1 MNDSPVFWT
10 DSLSTGIDDID
21 EDHKALFNVFQDA
34 YWISETTVDA
44 TDLYCMMAN
53 LLNYTEVHFKREEA
67 LMAASPYPFFDKH
80 CDTHQKLITQ
90 LKKEIILVQQHEKTP
105 KDFVLFIK
113 DWFIEHIN
121 GTDKRIEPHT
131 RNCLDSIHQ
140 AVIKA
145 GALTMQ
151 PFCHIHLVDDD
162 PVYVELLLAMSEE
175 AGLRATAYSSSVQFL
190 QAPIFSSDIIVL
202 DLNMPEK
209 DGIEVMRDLAEQNID
224 PTLILVSGFDERVLQ
239 SARQFAESKS
249 LRVADTLKKPV
260 ETEVFIE
267 SVKRVNHENISN
279 YIHSEVSSLVKH
291 PQSSPGP
298 ADADSQ
304 YCLNSSPITVKE
316 IKQGLKQNEFMVHL
330 QPQIQFSDGSISGVE
345 ALVRWQHP
353 IRGLVF
359 PDQIIPLVE
368 QHGLM
373 TELTQVVIAE
383 SIKAYQKV
391 KAAGYNITISINISA
406 QNIVDLHFPEQLDV
420 LIKEHDF
427 EPEYFILELTES
439 AILTDTS
446 MALDIFNRLRMKG
459 FSLSID
465 DFGTGDSSLKKLYE
479 SPFSELKIDRHF
491 VSRMVN
497 DAEANSIVRI
507 CTVLASEFNMTTV
520 AEGVETQEEWDK
532 LKLHGCNIA
541 QGYFISKPLP
551 VDDFISWATSYQ
563 AITE

>member
-1 MNDSPVFWT
+1 MDDSPIFWT
-10 DSLSTGIDDID
+10 DNLSTGVDDID
-21 EDHKALFNVFQDA
+21 DDHKALFNVFQDA
-34 YWISETTVDA
+34 YWVSKTKVDA

-80 CDTHQKLITQ
+80 CDIHQQLIKQ
-90 LKKEIILVQQHEKTP
+90 LKKQIMLVQQHEQAP
-105 KDFVLFIK
+105 KDFVLFLR

-121 GTDKRIEPHT
+121 GTDKRIEPYT
-131 RNCLDSIHQ
+131 RNNLDNIHQ

-151 PFCHIHLVDDD
+151 PFCHVHLVDDD

-175 AGLRATAYSSSVQFL
+175 AGLKATAYSSSLQFL
-190 QAPIFSSDIIVL
+190 QAPISSRDIIVL
-202 DLNMPEK
+202 DLNMPDK
-209 DGIEVMRDLAEQNID
+209 DGIEVMRDLAEKNIN
-224 PTLILVSGFDERVLQ
+224 PTFILVSGFDERVLQ
-239 SARQFAESKS
+239 SARQFAESRQ
-249 LRVADTLKKPV
+249 LNVADTLNKPV
-260 ETEVFIE
+260 DTEIFID
-267 SVKRVNHENISN
+267 VIKRVNHAHIYRHINTVLADPTGPPKASPTEDGSQG
-279 YIHSEVSSLVKH
+279 SLSRPV
-291 PQSSPGP
+291 
-298 ADADSQ
+298 
-304 YCLNSSPITVKE
+304 ITVE
-316 IKQGLKQNEFMVHL
+316 ELKQGLKQNEFMVHL
-330 QPQIQFSDGSISGVE
+330 QPQIQFSDGSICGVE
-345 ALVRWQHP
+345 ALVRWLNP
-353 IRGLVF
+353 VRGLVF
-359 PDQIIPLVE
+359 PDQIITLAE
-368 QHGLM
+368 QNGLM

-383 SIKAYQKV
+383 SIKAYKKV

-439 AILTDTS
+439 TILTDTS

-532 LKLHGCNIA
+532 LKLHGCDIA
-541 QGYFISKPLP
+541 QGYFISKPLA
-551 VDDFISWATSYQ
+551 VDDFISWAKAYQ

>member
-1 MNDSPVFWT
+1 MDDTPIFWT
-10 DSLSTGIDDID
+10 DNLSTGVDDID
-21 EDHKALFNVFQDA
+21 DDHKALFNVFQDA
-34 YWISETTVDA
+34 YWVSKTKVDA

-80 CDTHQKLITQ
+80 CDIHQQLIKQ
-90 LKKEIILVQQHEKTP
+90 LKKQIMLVQQHEQAP
-105 KDFVLFIK
+105 KDFVLFIR

-121 GTDKRIEPHT
+121 GTDKRIEPYT
-131 RNCLDSIHQ
+131 RNNLDNIHQ

-151 PFCHIHLVDDD
+151 PFCHVHLVDDD

-175 AGLRATAYSSSVQFL
+175 AGLKATAYSSSLQFL
-190 QAPIFSSDIIVL
+190 QAPISSRDIIVL
-202 DLNMPEK
+202 DLNMPDK
-209 DGIEVMRDLAEQNID
+209 DGIEVMRDLAEKNIN
-224 PTLILVSGFDERVLQ
+224 PTFILVSGFDERVLQ
-239 SARQFAESKS
+239 SARQFAESRQ
-249 LRVADTLKKPV
+249 LNVADTLNKPV
-260 ETEVFIE
+260 DTEIFID
-267 SVKRVNHENISN
+267 VIKRVNHAHISRHIN
-279 YIHSEVSSLVKH
+279 TVLADPTGPPKASPTEDGSQGSLSTPVI
-291 PQSSPGP
+291 SVEE
-298 ADADSQ
+298 
-304 YCLNSSPITVKE
+304 L
-316 IKQGLKQNEFMVHL
+316 KQGLKQNEFMVHL
-330 QPQIQFSDGSISGVE
+330 QPQIQFSDGSICGVE
-345 ALVRWQHP
+345 ALVRWLSP
-353 IRGLVF
+353 VRGLVF
-359 PDQIIPLVE
+359 PDQIITLAE
-368 QHGLM
+368 QNGLM

-383 SIKAYQKV
+383 SIKAYKKV

-439 AILTDTS
+439 TILTDTS

-532 LKLHGCNIA
+532 LKLHGCDIA
-541 QGYFISKPLP
+541 QGYFISKPLA
-551 VDDFISWATSYQ
+551 VEDFINWATAYQ